1 MACTNTRAHAI
12 RVKTIRRCPAVRETK
27 ERMKRI
33 LIALLAAFVL
43 SSVVTG
49 CNTTRG
55 AGEDIEHAGQKIQD
69 KVDEHTNP

>member
-1 MACTNTRAHAI
+1 MACTNTQAHAI
-12 RVKTIRRCPAVRETK
+12 RVITTRRCSTGEETK

-33 LIALLAAFVL
+33 LLALLAAFVL